1 MMEELFK
8 ILFELVNI
16 GDEEIQN
23 YLKERIIDEKYEIE
37 KNGVDYF
44 YDLICSYAD
53 NKIKRSKIVNIFNKH
68 FKNDNIQNGSNP
80 NYNPNQHVLTM
91 LNNKNLEKLTEVF
104 NFKEYWKDKD
114 MSNYSDPFLGV
125 YEKQINYNTSVPIS
139 ESLKISKEKE
149 KQKQK
154 QLNLFK
160 EWVKNKPKIP
170 QPVRV
175 HNLLHCSDVSK
186 NKTKIDKL
194 YDIRIDNFNISI
206 GQRSLLNDTILK
218 INVMNKYGL
227 IGKNGIGKSTLLA
240 KLARYEIEEI
250 KKDISIACIEQELC
264 LENVTVLESV
274 LMVDKLRHDLLLELE
289 QLEARKINLN
299 EKNEQILSNETE
311 ENNTQKNDAK
321 NNKHNKN
328 NKNKT
333 VENMEHIETVES
345 IELKI
350 LDIYEKLNS
359 ISYLEAEKEASKI
372 LCGLGFDSNLQKKKV
387 NSLSGGMKMRLC
399 LSRILFSNNDII
411 LLDEPTNHLDI
422 YTIQFLIDYI
432 KKLNKTCIIV
442 SHDRDFLNEVCTD
455 IIHFHNHQLT
465 YYSGNY
471 DQFEKTRIEHL
482 LQQQREHDSLELKK
496 KHVQKFIDR
505 FRCNSKRAALVQSR
519 IKLLN
524 KLPVINLEKED
535 TPFSFSFLEPFYM
548 SNVLIKLKNV
558 SFKNKMFTNLRIKR
572 NKNILIGD
580 HENETNEETQEETK
594 EDEYELDNNGQVV
607 SKKYEDKYKFKHEY
621 LFKNASFEVDMD
633 SRIAICGVNGSGK
646 TTLIKIILNLITVYE
661 GELHVSNKANIGY
674 YSQYHVDCLN
684 PIYNSIQQLQ
694 YTYSN
699 KNIKEEE
706 AIKYFNKFNIPT
718 NILYEPIYVLS
729 GGQKSKLA
737 LAILAYKNPNVLIL
751 DEPSNHL
758 DIESVQ
764 ALIVA
769 LNMYKGGLIIISH
782 DTYLIKHVADEI
794 YHINNITKELVKIDY
809 EFDKYTQLLLN
820 NKI

>member
-1 MMEELFK
+1 MKKLLEN
-8 ILFELVNI
+8 LFETVEF
-16 GDEEIQN
+16 DEETES
-23 YLKERIIDEKYEIE
+23 YLKERIIDEKKKILE
-37 KNGVDYF
+37 NGVDYF
-44 YDLICSYAD
+44 YDLISSFSD
-53 NKIKRSKIVNIFNKH
+53 KKIKKSKITEIFNKH
-68 FKNDNIQNGSNP
+68 IKNCNLVTDE
-80 NYNPNQHVLTM
+80 
-91 LNNKNLEKLTEVF
+91 NKNINNEKLSKSL
-104 NFKEYWKDKD
+104 NLKEYWK
-114 MSNYSDPFLGV
+114 NNNVIGYNDPFLGIH
-125 YEKQINYNTSVPIS
+125 EKQINYNTNIPLS
-139 ESLKISKEKE
+139 ESIKINKEKQ

-154 QLNLFK
+154 QLNLFN
-160 EWVKNKPKIP
+160 EWIKNKIKIP
-170 QPVRV
+170 SPVRV
-175 HNLLHCSDVSK
+175 HNLLHCDDFNK
-186 NKTKIDKL
+186 NKTKIEKM
-194 YDIRIDNFNISI
+194 YDIKIDNFNLSI
-206 GQRSLLNDTILK
+206 GQRNLLNDTTLK

-240 KLARYEIEEI
+240 KLARHEIEEI
-250 KKDISIACIEQELC
+250 KKDISIACIEQDLF
-264 LENVTVLESV
+264 LEDVTVLESV
-274 LMVDKLRHDLLLELE
+274 LMVDKLRHDLLKELE
-289 QLEARKINLN
+289 YLESIKSKRNDNVENLCD
-299 EKNEQILSNETE
+299 EIKGEKKKNEIRKM
-311 ENNTQKNDAK
+311 NNTKESD
-321 NNKHNKN
+321 
-328 NKNKT
+328 T
-333 VENMEHIETVES
+333 ENVDE
-345 IELKI
+345 KI

-359 ISYLEAEKEASKI
+359 ISYLETEKEASKI

-387 NSLSGGMKMRLC
+387 NSLSGGMRMRLC

-455 IIHFHNHQLT
+455 IIHFHNKKLT

-482 LQQQREHDSLELKK
+482 LQQQREFDSIEMKK

-505 FRCNSKRAALVQSR
+505 FRCNSKRASLVQSR

-524 KLPVINLEKED
+524 KLPIINLEKEE
-535 TPFSFSFLEPFYM
+535 TPFSFSFLEPFYI
-548 SNVLIKLKNV
+548 SNVLIRLKNV
-558 SFKNKMFTNLRIKR
+558 SFKNSMF
-572 NKNILIGD
+572 KNIQIKKNESIIIGD
-580 HENETNEETQEETK
+580 NFNETNIKMNAESPNLTTTEEISTI
-594 EDEYELDNNGQVV
+594 NNNDYQ
-607 SKKYEDKYKFKHEY
+607 FKHEF

-646 TTLIKIILNLITVYE
+646 TTLIKIILNLIDVFE

-674 YSQYHVDCLN
+674 YSQYHVDSLN
-684 PIYNSIQQLQ
+684 PIFNSIQQLQ
-694 YTYSN
+694 YNYSS

-737 LAILAYKNPNVLIL
+737 LAILAYKNPNILIL

-769 LNMYKGGLIIISH
+769 LNLYKGGIIIISH

-794 YHINNITKELVKIDY
+794 YHINNCTKELVKINYD
-809 EFDKYTQLLLN
+809 FDKYTKLILE

>member
-1 MMEELFK
+1 MKEL
-8 ILFELVNI
+8 IESVLQLVDP
-16 GDEEIQN
+16 DEETEA
-23 YLKERIIDEKYEIE
+23 YLRGRINDEKHIIQ
-37 KNGVDYF
+37 KKGIDYL
-44 YDLICSYAD
+44 YDLVSTFSD
-53 NKIKRSKIVNIFNKH
+53 KKIKKSTVVDIFNKYM
-68 FKNDNIQNGSNP
+68 KRENG
-80 NYNPNQHVLTM
+80 VGTDK
-91 LNNKNLEKLTEVF
+91 NKNADGQKLAEIV
-104 NFKEYWKDKD
+104 NLKEYWKKNDVVG
-114 MSNYSDPFLGV
+114 YYDPFLGIQ
-125 YEKQINYNTSVPIS
+125 EKQINYNTSIPIS
-139 ESLKISKEKE
+139 ESIRISKEKE
-149 KQKQK
+149 KERQK

-160 EWVKNKPKIP
+160 EWVKNKIKIP
-170 QPVRV
+170 SPVRV
-175 HNLLHCSDVSK
+175 HNLLHCSDLSK
-186 NKTKIDKL
+186 NKTKIEKM
-194 YDIRIDNFNISI
+194 YDIRIDNFTLSI
-206 GQRSLLNDTILK
+206 GQRSLLTDTTLK

-250 KKDISIACIEQELC
+250 KKDISIACIEQDLF
-264 LENVTVLESV
+264 LEDVTVLECV
-274 LMVDKLRHDLLLELE
+274 LMVDKLRHDLLKELE
-289 QLEARKINLN
+289 QLELKKSKSALGGGCPNGETKQGDGKQKCKEDEVDGED
-299 EKNEQILSNETE
+299 EKDI
-311 ENNTQKNDAK
+311 D
-321 NNKHNKN
+321 
-328 NKNKT
+328 
-333 VENMEHIETVES
+333 M
-345 IELKI
+345 KI
-350 LDIYEKLNS
+350 LNIYEKLNS
-359 ISYLEAEKEASKI
+359 INYLEAEKEASKI

-387 NSLSGGMKMRLC
+387 NSLSGGMRMRLC

-455 IIHFHNHQLT
+455 IIHFHQKQLT

-471 DQFEKTRIEHL
+471 DQFEKTRVEHL
-482 LQQQREHDSLELKK
+482 LQQQREHDSIEMKK

-524 KLPVINLEKED
+524 KLPVVNLEKEE
-535 TPFSFSFLEPFYM
+535 TPFSFSFLEPFYT
-548 SNVLIKLKNV
+548 SNVLIRLKNI
-558 SFKNKMFTNLRIKR
+558 SFKNEMFKNLQIKKNANIIIADTVEDTNGKINGKSHNGTNGEDGNTARHDDYQFR
-572 NKNILIGD
+572 
-580 HENETNEETQEETK
+580 HE
-594 EDEYELDNNGQVV
+594 
-607 SKKYEDKYKFKHEY
+607 F
-621 LFKNASFEVDMD
+621 LFKNATFEVDMD

-646 TTLIKIILNLITVYE
+646 TTLIKIILNLIDTFE

-674 YSQYHVDCLN
+674 YSQYHVDSLN
-684 PIYNSIQQLQ
+684 PIFNSIQQLQ
-694 YTYSN
+694 YNYSH

-718 NILYEPIYVLS
+718 NVLYEPIYVLS

-737 LAILAYKNPNVLIL
+737 LAILAYKNPNILIL

-769 LNMYKGGLIIISH
+769 LNLYKGGLIIISH

-794 YHINNITKELVKIDY
+794 YHINNLTKELIKIDY
-809 EFDKYTQLLLN
+809 DFDKYAKLLLE

>member
-1 MMEELFK
+1 MKELLDN
-8 ILFELVNI
+8 LFGLI
-16 GDEEIQN
+16 DLDEETEN
-23 YLKERIIDEKYEIE
+23 YLRERINDEKNKIVE
-37 KNGVDYF
+37 NGVDYF
-44 YDLICSYAD
+44 YDLICSFSD
-53 NKIKRSKIVNIFNKH
+53 EKIKKNMIIEIYNKH
-68 FKNDNIQNGSNP
+68 LNSVNGIING
-80 NYNPNQHVLTM
+80 N
-91 LNNKNLEKLTEVF
+91 NNKNGGNEKLTKLV
-104 NFKEYWKDKD
+104 NLKEYWEKNDAIGF
-114 MSNYSDPFLGV
+114 YDPFLGIQ
-125 YEKQINYNTSVPIS
+125 EKQINYNTNIPIS
-139 ESLKISKEKE
+139 ESIKINKERE

-154 QLNLFK
+154 QLNLFR
-160 EWVKNKPKIP
+160 EWVNNKIKIP
-170 QPVRV
+170 PPVRL
-175 HNLLHCSDVSK
+175 HNLLHLMDSNK
-186 NKTKIDKL
+186 NKTKIEKMG
-194 YDIRIDNFNISI
+194 DIKIDNFNLSI
-206 GQRSLLNDTILK
+206 GQRNLLNDTTLK

-240 KLARYEIEEI
+240 KLARHEIEEI
-250 KKDISIACIEQELC
+250 KKDISIACIEQDLFFED
-264 LENVTVLESV
+264 VTVLECV
-274 LMVDKLRHDLLLELE
+274 LMVDKLRYDLLIELE
-289 QLEARKINLN
+289 QLEAKKNSKKDVNMQEIANRKNEEKIGEKKGEKEEKEEKKEGKKKKNYIIKKSPNN
-299 EKNEQILSNETE
+299 EKESTME
-311 ENNTQKNDAK
+311 ENID
-321 NNKHNKN
+321 
-328 NKNKT
+328 
-333 VENMEHIETVES
+333 E
-345 IELKI
+345 KI
-350 LDIYEKLNS
+350 LAIYDKLNS
-359 ISYLEAEKEASKI
+359 INYLEAEKEASKI

-387 NSLSGGMKMRLC
+387 NSLSGGMRMRLC

-432 KKLNKTCIIV
+432 QKLNKTCIIV

-455 IIHFHNHQLT
+455 IIHFHQKQLT

-482 LQQQREHDSLELKK
+482 LQQQREHDSIEMKK

-524 KLPVINLEKED
+524 KLPVINLEKEE
-535 TPFSFSFLEPFYM
+535 TPFSFSFLEPFYI
-548 SNVLIKLKNV
+548 SNVLIRLKNV
-558 SFKNKMFTNLRIKR
+558 SFKNAMFKNLQIKKKSNIIIADTVDESYVNTNDESSS
-572 NKNILIGD
+572 NID
-580 HENETNEETQEETK
+580 STK
-594 EDEYELDNNGQVV
+594 EDKGSSKNN
-607 SKKYEDKYKFKHEY
+607 DDYKFKHEF
-621 LFKNASFEVDMD
+621 LFKNATFEVDMD

-646 TTLIKIILNLITVYE
+646 TTLIKIILNLINVFE

-674 YSQYHVDCLN
+674 YSQYHVDSLN
-684 PIYNSIQQLQ
+684 PIFNSIQQLQ
-694 YTYSN
+694 YNYSN

-737 LAILAYKNPNVLIL
+737 LAILAYKNPNILIL

-769 LNMYKGGLIIISH
+769 LNLYKGGLIIISH

-794 YHINNITKELVKIDY
+794 YHINNITKELIKIDY
-809 EFDKYTQLLLN
+809 EFDKYTKLLLE

>member
-1 MMEELFK
+1 MLQL
-8 ILFELVNI
+8 INP
-16 GDEEIQN
+16 DEETEA
-23 YLKERIIDEKYEIE
+23 YLRERINDEKHIIQ
-37 KNGVDYF
+37 KKGVEYL
-44 YDLICSYAD
+44 YDLVSTFSD
-53 NKIKRSKIVNIFNKH
+53 EKIKKSTVADIFNKH
-68 FKNDNIQNGSNP
+68 MKRENNGVGTDEGKNADGQKLAKM
-80 NYNPNQHVLTM
+80 V
-91 LNNKNLEKLTEVF
+91 NL
-104 NFKEYWKDKD
+104 KEYWKKNDVVG
-114 MSNYSDPFLGV
+114 YYDPFLGIQ
-125 YEKQINYNTSVPIS
+125 EKQINYNTSIPIS
-139 ESLKISKEKE
+139 ESIRISKEKE
-149 KQKQK
+149 KQRQK

-160 EWVKNKPKIP
+160 EWVKNKIKIP
-170 QPVRV
+170 SPVRV
-175 HNLLHCSDVSK
+175 HNLLHCSDSSK
-186 NKTKIDKL
+186 NKTKIEKM
-194 YDIRIDNFNISI
+194 YDIRIDNFTLSI
-206 GQRSLLNDTILK
+206 GQRSLLTDTTLK

-250 KKDISIACIEQELC
+250 KKDISIACIEQDLF
-264 LENVTVLESV
+264 LEDVTVLECV
-274 LMVDKLRHDLLLELE
+274 LMVDKLRHDLLTELERLELKKSKSA
-289 QLEARKINLN
+289 LDGGCPNG
-299 EKNEQILSNETE
+299 ET
-311 ENNTQKNDAK
+311 QQGDAK
-321 NNKHNKN
+321 QKREEEAVDQEGEGDEKD
-328 NKNKT
+328 
-333 VENMEHIETVES
+333 ID
-345 IELKI
+345 LKI
-350 LDIYEKLNS
+350 LTIYEKLNS
-359 ISYLEAEKEASKI
+359 INYLEAEKEASKI

-387 NSLSGGMKMRLC
+387 NSLSGGMRMRLC

-455 IIHFHNHQLT
+455 IIHFHQKELT

-471 DQFEKTRIEHL
+471 DQFEKTRVEHL
-482 LQQQREHDSLELKK
+482 LQQQREHDSIEMKK

-524 KLPVINLEKED
+524 KLPVVNLEKEE
-535 TPFSFSFLEPFYM
+535 TPFSFSFLEPFYT
-548 SNVLIKLKNV
+548 SNVLIRLKNI
-558 SFKNKMFTNLRIKR
+558 SFKNEMFKNLQIK
-572 NKNILIGD
+572 KNANIIIADTVEDPNGKVNGKSHNGTKGEGETTARSD
-580 HENETNEETQEETK
+580 DYQFRHE
-594 EDEYELDNNGQVV
+594 
-607 SKKYEDKYKFKHEY
+607 F
-621 LFKNASFEVDMD
+621 LFKNATFEVDMD

-646 TTLIKIILNLITVYE
+646 TTLIKIILNLIDTFE

-674 YSQYHVDCLN
+674 YSQYHVDSLN
-684 PIYNSIQQLQ
+684 PIFNSIQQLQ
-694 YTYSN
+694 YNYSN

-718 NILYEPIYVLS
+718 NVLYEPIYVLS

-737 LAILAYKNPNVLIL
+737 LAILAYKNPNILIL

-769 LNMYKGGLIIISH
+769 LNLYKGGLIIISH

-794 YHINNITKELVKIDY
+794 YHINNLTKELIKIDY
-809 EFDKYTQLLLN
+809 DFDKYAKLLLE

>member
-1 MMEELFK
+1 MKEL
-8 ILFELVNI
+8 IEDLFELVEF
-16 GDEEIQN
+16 EEETGN
-23 YLKERIIDEKYEIE
+23 YLRERINDEKSIIAE
-37 KNGVDYF
+37 NGVDYF
-44 YDLICSYAD
+44 YDLICAYSD
-53 NKIKRSKIVNIFNKH
+53 EKIKKREIVEIFNKH
-68 FKNDNIQNGSNP
+68 IKI
-80 NYNPNQHVLTM
+80 
-91 LNNKNLEKLTEVF
+91 LNRIIDENKNMKKNEKLATVL
-104 NFKEYWKDKD
+104 NLKEYWKKNDITG
-114 MSNYSDPFLGV
+114 YYDPFLGIQ
-125 YEKQINYNTSVPIS
+125 EKQINYNTNIPLS
-139 ESLKISKEKE
+139 ESIKINKEKE

-160 EWVKNKPKIP
+160 EWVKNKIKIP
-170 QPVRV
+170 PPVRV
-175 HNLLHCSDVSK
+175 HNLLHYTDSSK
-186 NKTKIDKL
+186 NKTRIEKM
-194 YDIRIDNFNISI
+194 YDIRIENFNLSI
-206 GQRSLLNDTILK
+206 GQRNLLNDTTLK

-240 KLARYEIEEI
+240 KLARHEIEEI
-250 KKDISIACIEQELC
+250 KKDISIACIEQDLF
-264 LENVTVLESV
+264 LEDVTVLECV
-274 LMVDKLRHDLLLELE
+274 LMVDKLRHDLLTELE
-289 QLEARKINLN
+289 QLEVI
-299 EKNEQILSNETE
+299 KNKMNDNSENANGEIKE
-311 ENNTQKNDAK
+311 E
-321 NNKHNKN
+321 NKN
-328 NKNKT
+328 NHTDKKDNSKEST
-333 VENMEHIETVES
+333 IEGNVDEM
-345 IELKI
+345 I
-350 LDIYEKLNS
+350 LSIYEKLNS
-359 ISYLEAEKEASKI
+359 INYLEAEKEASKI

-387 NSLSGGMKMRLC
+387 NSLSGGMRMRLC

-455 IIHFHNHQLT
+455 IIHFHQKQLT

-482 LQQQREHDSLELKK
+482 LQQQREHDAIEMKK

-505 FRCNSKRAALVQSR
+505 FRCNSKRATLVQSR

-524 KLPVINLEKED
+524 KLPVINLEKEE

-548 SNVLIKLKNV
+548 SNVLIRLRNI
-558 SFKNKMFTNLRIKR
+558 SFKNEMFKNLQIK
-572 NKNILIGD
+572 KNSSIIIAD
-580 HENETNEETQEETK
+580 EVEETNGKLKEPLSSSNTK
-594 EDEYELDNNGQVV
+594 REDSSSTNVEKDDYQ
-607 SKKYEDKYKFKHEY
+607 FKHEY
-621 LFKNASFEVDMD
+621 LFKSATFEVDMD

-646 TTLIKIILNLITVYE
+646 TTLIKIILNLIDVFE
-661 GELHVSNKANIGY
+661 GDLHVSNKANIGY
-674 YSQYHVDCLN
+674 YSQYHVDSLN
-684 PIYNSIQQLQ
+684 PIFNSIQQLQ
-694 YTYSN
+694 YNYSN

-737 LAILAYKNPNVLIL
+737 LAILAYKNPNILIL

-769 LNMYKGGLIIISH
+769 LNLYKGGLIIISH

-794 YHINNITKELVKIDY
+794 YHINNVTKEFVKIDY
-809 EFDKYTQLLLN
+809 DFDKYTKLLLE

>member
-1 MMEELFK
+1 MLQL
-8 ILFELVNI
+8 INP
-16 GDEEIQN
+16 DEETED
-23 YLKERIIDEKYEIE
+23 YLRERINDEKHIIQ
-37 KNGVDYF
+37 KKGVEYL
-44 YDLICSYAD
+44 YDLVSTFSD
-53 NKIKRSKIVNIFNKH
+53 EKIKKSTVADIFNKH
-68 FKNDNIQNGSNP
+68 MKRENNGVGTDEGKNADGQKLAKM
-80 NYNPNQHVLTM
+80 V
-91 LNNKNLEKLTEVF
+91 NL
-104 NFKEYWKDKD
+104 KEYWKKNDVVG
-114 MSNYSDPFLGV
+114 YYDPFLGIQ
-125 YEKQINYNTSVPIS
+125 EKQINYNTSIPIS
-139 ESLKISKEKE
+139 ESIRISKEKE
-149 KQKQK
+149 KQRQK

-160 EWVKNKPKIP
+160 EWVKNKIKIP
-170 QPVRV
+170 SPVRV
-175 HNLLHCSDVSK
+175 HNLLHCSDSSK
-186 NKTKIDKL
+186 NKTKIEKM
-194 YDIRIDNFNISI
+194 YDIRIDNFTLSI
-206 GQRSLLNDTILK
+206 GQRSLLTDTTLK

-250 KKDISIACIEQELC
+250 KKDISIACIEQDLF
-264 LENVTVLESV
+264 LEDVTVLECV
-274 LMVDKLRHDLLLELE
+274 LMVDKLRHDLLTELERLELKKSKSA
-289 QLEARKINLN
+289 LDGGCPNG
-299 EKNEQILSNETE
+299 ET
-311 ENNTQKNDAK
+311 QQGDAK
-321 NNKHNKN
+321 QKREEEAVDQEGEGDEKD
-328 NKNKT
+328 
-333 VENMEHIETVES
+333 ID
-345 IELKI
+345 LKI
-350 LDIYEKLNS
+350 LTIYEKLNS
-359 ISYLEAEKEASKI
+359 INYLEAEKEASKI

-387 NSLSGGMKMRLC
+387 NSLSGGMRMRLC

-455 IIHFHNHQLT
+455 IIHFHQKELT

-471 DQFEKTRIEHL
+471 DQFEKTRVEHL
-482 LQQQREHDSLELKK
+482 LQQQREHDSIEMKK

-524 KLPVINLEKED
+524 KLPVVNLEKEE
-535 TPFSFSFLEPFYM
+535 TPFSFSFLEPFYT
-548 SNVLIKLKNV
+548 SNVLIRLKNI
-558 SFKNKMFTNLRIKR
+558 SFKNEMFKNLQIK
-572 NKNILIGD
+572 KNANIIIADTVEDPNGKVNGKSHNGTKGEGETTARSD
-580 HENETNEETQEETK
+580 DYQFRHE
-594 EDEYELDNNGQVV
+594 
-607 SKKYEDKYKFKHEY
+607 F
-621 LFKNASFEVDMD
+621 LFKNATFEVDMD

-646 TTLIKIILNLITVYE
+646 TTLIKIILNLIDTFE

-674 YSQYHVDCLN
+674 YSQYHVDSLN
-684 PIYNSIQQLQ
+684 PIFNSIQQLQ
-694 YTYSN
+694 YNYSN

-718 NILYEPIYVLS
+718 NVLYEPIYVLS

-737 LAILAYKNPNVLIL
+737 LAILAYKNPNILIL

-769 LNMYKGGLIIISH
+769 LNLYKGGLIIISH

-794 YHINNITKELVKIDY
+794 YHINNLTKELIKIDY
-809 EFDKYTQLLLN
+809 DFDKYAKLLLE

>member
-1 MMEELFK
+1 MKEL
-8 ILFELVNI
+8 IESVLQLI
-16 GDEEIQN
+16 DPDEETET
-23 YLKERIIDEKYEIE
+23 YLRERINDEKDIIQ
-37 KNGVDYF
+37 KKGVDYL
-44 YDLICSYAD
+44 YDLVSTFSDA
-53 NKIKRSKIVNIFNKH
+53 KIKKSTVEDIFNKH
-68 FKNDNIQNGSNP
+68 MKRENGVGTDEKKNEDSQKLAEM
-80 NYNPNQHVLTM
+80 V
-91 LNNKNLEKLTEVF
+91 NL
-104 NFKEYWKDKD
+104 KEYWKKNDVVG
-114 MSNYSDPFLGV
+114 YYDPFLGIQ
-125 YEKQINYNTSVPIS
+125 EKQINYNTSIPIS
-139 ESLKISKEKE
+139 ESIRISKEKE
-149 KQKQK
+149 KQRQK

-160 EWVKNKPKIP
+160 EWVKNKIKIP
-170 QPVRV
+170 SPVRV
-175 HNLLHCSDVSK
+175 HNLLHCSDSSK
-186 NKTKIDKL
+186 NKTKIEKM
-194 YDIRIDNFNISI
+194 YDIRIDNFTLSI
-206 GQRSLLNDTILK
+206 GQRSLLTDTTLK

-250 KKDISIACIEQELC
+250 KKDISIACIEQDLF
-264 LENVTVLESV
+264 LEDVTVLECV
-274 LMVDKLRHDLLLELE
+274 LMVDKLRHDLLTELERLELKKSKSAPSRGGPDGE
-289 QLEARKINLN
+289 TNQGG
-299 EKNEQILSNETE
+299 EKQKCKEEEVDKGGERGETGQGHETGERDERDERGE
-311 ENNTQKNDAK
+311 EDEKD
-321 NNKHNKN
+321 
-328 NKNKT
+328 
-333 VENMEHIETVES
+333 ID
-345 IELKI
+345 LKI
-350 LDIYEKLNS
+350 LTIYEKLNS
-359 ISYLEAEKEASKI
+359 INYLEAEKEASKI

-387 NSLSGGMKMRLC
+387 NSLSGGMRMRLC

-455 IIHFHNHQLT
+455 IIHFHQKQLT

-471 DQFEKTRIEHL
+471 DQFEKTRVEHL
-482 LQQQREHDSLELKK
+482 LQQQREHDSIEMKK

-524 KLPVINLEKED
+524 KLPVVNLEKEE
-535 TPFSFSFLEPFYM
+535 TPFSFSFLEPFYT
-548 SNVLIKLKNV
+548 SNVLIRLKNI
-558 SFKNKMFTNLRIKR
+558 SFKNEMFKNLQIKKNANIIIADNVEDTNGKVNGKSHDGTKGEDTTTARSDDYQFR
-572 NKNILIGD
+572 
-580 HENETNEETQEETK
+580 HE
-594 EDEYELDNNGQVV
+594 
-607 SKKYEDKYKFKHEY
+607 F
-621 LFKNASFEVDMD
+621 LFKNATFEVDMD

-646 TTLIKIILNLITVYE
+646 TTLIKIILNLIDTFE

-674 YSQYHVDCLN
+674 YSQYHVDSLN
-684 PIYNSIQQLQ
+684 PIFNSIQQLQ
-694 YTYSN
+694 YNYSH

-718 NILYEPIYVLS
+718 NVLYEPIYVLS

-737 LAILAYKNPNVLIL
+737 LAILAYKNPNILIL

-769 LNMYKGGLIIISH
+769 LNLYKGGLIIISH

-794 YHINNITKELVKIDY
+794 YHINNLTKELIKIDY
-809 EFDKYTQLLLN
+809 DFDKYAKLLLE

>member
-1 MMEELFK
+1 MKELIEN
-8 ILFELVNI
+8 ILQLVDP
-16 GDEEIQN
+16 DEETEA
-23 YLKERIIDEKYEIE
+23 YLRGRINDEKHIIQ
-37 KNGVDYF
+37 KKGIDYL
-44 YDLICSYAD
+44 YDLVSTFSD
-53 NKIKRSKIVNIFNKH
+53 KKIKKSTIVDIFNKH
-68 FKNDNIQNGSNP
+68 MKRENG
-80 NYNPNQHVLTM
+80 VGTDE
-91 LNNKNLEKLTEVF
+91 NKNVDNQKLTEIV
-104 NFKEYWKDKD
+104 NLKEYWKKNDVVG
-114 MSNYSDPFLGV
+114 YYDPFLGIQ
-125 YEKQINYNTSVPIS
+125 EKQINYNTSIPIS
-139 ESLKISKEKE
+139 ESIRISKEKE
-149 KQKQK
+149 KQRQK

-160 EWVKNKPKIP
+160 EWVKNKIKIP
-170 QPVRV
+170 SPVRV
-175 HNLLHCSDVSK
+175 HNLLHCSDSNK
-186 NKTKIDKL
+186 NKTKIEKM
-194 YDIRIDNFNISI
+194 YDIRIDNFTLSI
-206 GQRSLLNDTILK
+206 GQRSLLTDTTLK

-250 KKDISIACIEQELC
+250 KKDISIACIEQDLF
-264 LENVTVLESV
+264 LEDVTVLECV
-274 LMVDKLRHDLLLELE
+274 LMVDKLRHDLLMELE
-289 QLEARKINLN
+289 QLELKKSKSAQGGGCPNGESKKGDGKQKQKEEEVN
-299 EKNEQILSNETE
+299 ERGE
-311 ENNTQKNDAK
+311 EDEKDID
-321 NNKHNKN
+321 
-328 NKNKT
+328 
-333 VENMEHIETVES
+333 M
-345 IELKI
+345 KI
-350 LDIYEKLNS
+350 LNIYEKLNS
-359 ISYLEAEKEASKI
+359 INYLEAEKEASKI

-387 NSLSGGMKMRLC
+387 NSLSGGMRMRLC

-455 IIHFHNHQLT
+455 IIHFHQKQLT

-471 DQFEKTRIEHL
+471 DQFEKTRVEHL
-482 LQQQREHDSLELKK
+482 LQQQREHDSIEMKK

-524 KLPVINLEKED
+524 KLPVVNLEKEE
-535 TPFSFSFLEPFYM
+535 TPFSFSFLEPFYT
-548 SNVLIKLKNV
+548 SNVLIRLKNI
-558 SFKNKMFTNLRIKR
+558 SFKNEMFKNLQIKKNANIIIADTVEDTNGKINEKLHNDTKG
-572 NKNILIGD
+572 GD
-580 HENETNEETQEETK
+580 ETTTARSDDYQFRHE
-594 EDEYELDNNGQVV
+594 
-607 SKKYEDKYKFKHEY
+607 F
-621 LFKNASFEVDMD
+621 LFKNATFEVDMD

-646 TTLIKIILNLITVYE
+646 TTLIKIILNLIDTFE

-674 YSQYHVDCLN
+674 YSQYHVDSLN
-684 PIYNSIQQLQ
+684 PIFNSIQQLQ
-694 YTYSN
+694 YNYSN

-718 NILYEPIYVLS
+718 NVLYEPIYVLS

-737 LAILAYKNPNVLIL
+737 LAILAYKNPNILIL

-769 LNMYKGGLIIISH
+769 LNLYKGGLIIISH

-794 YHINNITKELVKIDY
+794 YHINNLTKELIKIDY
-809 EFDKYTQLLLN
+809 DFDKYAKLLLE

>member
-1 MMEELFK
+1 MKELIDK
-8 ILFELVNI
+8 VLGLIEP
-16 GDEEIQN
+16 DEETEA
-23 YLKERIIDEKYEIE
+23 YLRERINDEKDLIL
-37 KNGVDYF
+37 KKGIDYL
-44 YDLICSYAD
+44 YDLVSTFSD
-53 NKIKRSKIVNIFNKH
+53 EKIKKNVIAEIFNKH
-68 FKNDNIQNGSNP
+68 IKKENGIRNEE
-80 NYNPNQHVLTM
+80 
-91 LNNKNLEKLTEVF
+91 NKNVNNEKLTKTL
-104 NFKEYWKDKD
+104 NLKEYWKKRDVVG
-114 MSNYSDPFLGV
+114 YYDPFLGIQ
-125 YEKQINYNTSVPIS
+125 EKQINYNTSIPIS
-139 ESLKISKEKE
+139 ESIRISKEKE
-149 KQKQK
+149 KQRQK

-160 EWVKNKPKIP
+160 EWVKNKIKIP
-170 QPVRV
+170 SPVRV
-175 HNLLHCSDVSK
+175 HNLLHYSDSNK
-186 NKTKIDKL
+186 NKTKIEKM
-194 YDIRIDNFNISI
+194 YDIRIDNFTLSI
-206 GQRSLLNDTILK
+206 GQRSLLSDTTLK

-250 KKDISIACIEQELC
+250 KKDISIACIEQDLF
-264 LENVTVLESV
+264 LEDVTVLECV
-274 LMVDKLRHDLLLELE
+274 LMVDKLRHDLLAELE
-289 QLEARKINLN
+289 QLELKKSKYTRGEEFTNSEIKNDGENVKRNDIKKSDDEKGDNTEE
-299 EKNEQILSNETE
+299 EKNIDE
-311 ENNTQKNDAK
+311 
-321 NNKHNKN
+321 
-328 NKNKT
+328 
-333 VENMEHIETVES
+333 
-345 IELKI
+345 KI
-350 LDIYEKLNS
+350 LAIYEKLNS

-387 NSLSGGMKMRLC
+387 NSLSGGMRMRLC

-455 IIHFHNHQLT
+455 IIYFHQKQLT

-471 DQFEKTRIEHL
+471 DQFEKTRVEQL
-482 LQQQREHDSLELKK
+482 LQQQREHDSIEMKK

-505 FRCNSKRAALVQSR
+505 FRYNSKRAALVQSR

-524 KLPVINLEKED
+524 KLPVVNLEKEE
-535 TPFSFSFLEPFYM
+535 TPFSFSFLEPFYT
-548 SNVLIKLKNV
+548 SNVLIRLKNV
-558 SFKNKMFTNLRIKR
+558 SFKNEMFKNLQIK
-572 NKNILIGD
+572 KNSNIIIADGD
-580 HENETNEETQEETK
+580 EETGGKINGKSYNSTK
-594 EDEYELDNNGQVV
+594 REDETSRNNDDYQ
-607 SKKYEDKYKFKHEY
+607 FKHEF
-621 LFKNASFEVDMD
+621 LFKNATFEVDMD

-646 TTLIKIILNLITVYE
+646 TTLIKIILNLIDTFE

-674 YSQYHVDCLN
+674 YSQYHVDSLN
-684 PIYNSIQQLQ
+684 PIFNSIQQLQ
-694 YTYSN
+694 YNYSN

-737 LAILAYKNPNVLIL
+737 LAILAYKNPNILIL

-769 LNMYKGGLIIISH
+769 LNLYKGGIIIISH

-794 YHINNITKELVKIDY
+794 YHINNITKEVIKIDY
-809 EFDKYTQLLLN
+809 DFDKYAKLLLE